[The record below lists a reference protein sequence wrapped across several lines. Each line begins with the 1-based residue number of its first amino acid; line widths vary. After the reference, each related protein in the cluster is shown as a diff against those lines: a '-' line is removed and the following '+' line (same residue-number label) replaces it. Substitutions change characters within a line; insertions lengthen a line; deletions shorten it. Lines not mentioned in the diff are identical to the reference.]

1 MAFLTSNERTFLR
14 AVAELGYCNP
24 FLPERIEY
32 EREALRADFRQ
43 AEPIWSLRVADPERP
58 HVNILRI
65 TAKVET
71 LVKKLRER
79 LAGGTSA
86 PEDDLVLY
94 ETGALFLL
102 YHRYNDRFHTA
113 IANALDRRAGHKPFG
128 FYADFLREW
137 QHYLQIAGFMLP
149 SQHQAPHLF
158 ACFFQI
164 RRAFHHIFSYIIGG
178 SMAAARLR
186 AAVWQSIF
194 THDMRRYRDALYERM
209 GDITTLVTGPT
220 GTGKELVARAISL
233 SRYVPFDPKTLTF
246 VEDFTGAFHALNLS
260 ALAPTLIESELF
272 GHRRGAFTGALQDR
286 RGWLEICP
294 RWGTVF
300 LDEIGDLDTSIQVK
314 LLRVLHT
321 RTFQP
326 VGDTTERHFHGKI
339 IAATNR
345 DVAEAMRQGALR
357 EDFYYRLC
365 SDLIVTPSLQEQLRE
380 SPNVL
385 RELIL
390 FIARRVAGAEAE
402 RLAEE
407 VEAWVVK
414 HLGREYP
421 WPGSIRELEQCVR
434 SVLIRKEYRPPEP
447 RPLAARDEF
456 ASALDR
462 GMLTADELLRRY
474 CTVVYAQTGSYEE
487 TARRLQLDRRTV
499 KTKIDPQLLARLH
512 ASG

>member
-1 MAFLTSNERTFLR
+1 MALLNANERGFLR
-14 AVAELGYCNP
+14 AVANLGYCNP

-32 EREALRADFRQ
+32 EREALGADFRE
-43 AEPIWSLRVADPERP
+43 AEPIWSLRVAVPDRP
-58 HVNILRI
+58 HVNILKIKAR
-65 TAKVET
+65 VET
-71 LVKKLRER
+71 LVKKVRER
-79 LAGGTSA
+79 LAGGVTA
-86 PEDDLVLY
+86 PEEDLVLY
-94 ETGALFLL
+94 ETGVLFLL
-102 YHRYNDRFHTA
+102 FHQYDGGFYEA
-113 IANALDRRAGHKPFG
+113 ISRAHEQKPGRGQFG
-128 FYADFLREW
+128 FYRDFSRDW
-137 QHYLQIAGFMLP
+137 QHYLEIPGVTLP
-149 SQHQAPHLF
+149 SKHEAPHLF

-164 RRAFHHIFSYIIGG
+164 RRAFHHIFRYIIGG
-178 SMAAARLR
+178 SMVAARLR
-186 AAVWQSIF
+186 AMVWQSIF

-326 VGDTTERHFHGKI
+326 VGDTTERRFHGKI

-345 DVAEAMRQGALR
+345 DVAEAMRRGQFR

-407 VEAWVVK
+407 VEACIVK

-421 WPGSIRELEQCVR
+421 WPGNIRELEQCVR

-456 ASALDR
+456 ATALDR
-462 GMLTADELLRRY
+462 GTLTADELLRRY
-474 CTVVYAQTGSYEE
+474 CTVVYSQTGSYEE

-499 KTKIDPQLLARLH
+499 KTKIDPQLLARLR